1 MKVSVSRY
9 VQTLMNAASGRGSW
23 LRAAAVVASL
33 GACTDTPAE
42 QGPAAGMSAPT
53 AGIGGTAGSPATAGM
68 MVSSAGMG
76 AAGSAGMGRTATFA
90 AVIEIF
96 ADSKNNCG
104 LCHKMPT
111 LGGGLIFDPADK
123 MGTYIALVGATS
135 KGLQGSMCAGK
146 TYVVAGKP
154 DESLLYEKVAVA
166 TPSCGVRMPASGVVL
181 EDNEIAT
188 IRAWIM
194 AGAPPN

>member
-1 MKVSVSRY
+1 MKVSAPRFSRRL
-9 VQTLMNAASGRGSW
+9 VNGANGSCSW
-23 LRAAAVVASL
+23 LRAVAVVASI
-33 GACTDTPAE
+33 GACSDTPAT
-42 QGPAAGMSAPT
+42 STPT
-53 AGIGGTAGSPATAGM
+53 AGTSTPTSGTG
-68 MVSSAGMG
+68 G
-76 AAGSAGMGRTATFA
+76 AAGSQATAGTAAAGGTATFA
-90 AVIEIF
+90 AVLAIL

-111 LGGGLIFDPADK
+111 LGGGLIFDPSDK
-123 MGTYIALVGATS
+123 MGTYIALVGVAS
-135 KGLQGSMCAGK
+135 KGMQGSMCAGK

-154 DESLLYEKVAVA
+154 DESLLYDKVSKA

-194 AGAPPN
+194 AGGPNN

>member
-1 MKVSVSRY
+1 MKVSVRCITQSLLN
-9 VQTLMNAASGRGSW
+9 VANGRGSW

-33 GACTDTPAE
+33 GACTETPAE
-42 QGPAAGMSAPT
+42 AAPTAGTSAPT
-53 AGIGGTAGSPATAGM
+53 AGIGGAAGSPATAGM

-76 AAGSAGMGRTATFA
+76 AAGSAAMGGTATFA
-90 AVIEIF
+90 AVLEIF
-96 ADSKNNCG
+96 ADSNNNCG

-123 MGTYIALVGATS
+123 MGTYIALVGAAS
-135 KGLQGSMCAGK
+135 KGMQGSMCAGK

-154 DESLLYEKVAVA
+154 DESLLYVKVAVA

-181 EDNEIAT
+181 EDKEIAT